1 MSLEDELRAQ
11 LEEARR
17 SEAREAQ
24 RRQVLARANSLLD
37 RQLFRARLTNEI
49 LAAAEASTDLD
60 GFCVALFD
68 LITRVV
74 GVRWLGIAAGEG
86 RWCHPSASPQG
97 LALLDDAQQDGA
109 APAGAFHFAFR
120 RDGKDLGHLI
130 CLPMGASFT
139 ADERELMTDLARR
152 ATPILER
159 NLLIHRL
166 EELATFQADF
176 AHMLGHDLR
185 SPLTGVIAS
194 LTALALP
201 EVATNDALR
210 TQLVQ
215 TALDSAQLANAMIG
229 DLLDVAKSEAGK
241 VVFEPEPV
249 DLAAVAAMAT
259 EHQQPI
265 AAMKGLALV
274 LEAPEELPMVAG
286 DPSKLARVVANLTS
300 NALKYTQRGGVLV
313 RLWAEDQQVHLLVAD
328 TGMGVPAEAQPRLFE
343 KFFQVGGRQRKKLG
357 GTGLGLTFCKQMVEA
372 HGGHIEVSSPST
384 LAADAGL
391 APDEPQPGTAFH
403 LCLPAVAG

>member
-1 MSLEDELRAQ
+1 MSLEDDLRSQ

-17 SEAREAQ
+17 GEAREAQ

-86 RWCHPSASPQG
+86 RWCHPAASPQG
-97 LALLDDAQQDGA
+97 LALLEEGA
-109 APAGAFHFAFR
+109 APTGAFRFAFR
-120 RDGKDLGHLI
+120 RDDKALGHLV
-130 CLPMGASFT
+130 CLPMGPSFT
-139 ADERELMTDLARR
+139 ADEQELMTDLARR

-159 NLLIHRL
+159 NLLIRRL

-201 EVATNDALR
+201 EVAGNDALR
-210 TQLVQ
+210 GQLVQ
-215 TALDSAQLANAMIG
+215 TALDSAKLANAMIG

-249 DLAAVAAMAT
+249 DLAAVAAMAM
-259 EHQQPI
+259 EHQQPV

-286 DPSKLARVVANLTS
+286 DPGKLARVIANLTS

-313 RLWAEDQQVHLLVAD
+313 RLWAEKGEVHLVVAD
-328 TGMGVPAEAQPRLFE
+328 TGMGVPAEAQPHLFE

-372 HGGHIEVSSPST
+372 HGGHIGVSSPSR

-403 LCLPAVAG
+403 LCLPVAAG